1 MSHRPPRSPH
11 VATPPGPTGSY
22 DAVIVGGGPRGVATV
37 LRTLARLRA
46 AAGTSEAGGN
56 PTAPVPD
63 PSSGRPAPPSAGP
76 SAKRPAPPLRLAMV
90 DALAVGPGATWLI
103 DQPAAYLNNT
113 QARATTIH
121 PDHSTRMS
129 GPAAPGPD
137 LVAWARSVAQRG
149 HHRVGDWVV
158 QEATALGPDSFP
170 TRRLQGVYFR
180 DQLDAAN
187 ASGELQ
193 VEKIVD
199 TAVDLEHEG
208 EHRVVVLAGGRRLS
222 APTVVLAQG
231 MVQAVP
237 GTEESALAAAAHR
250 HGLRYVPPGMP
261 AERCFTG
268 LPAGQDVL
276 VRGLGANFF
285 DVIGQLVEDWG
296 GRVEAIPADPTGRLR
311 YLPSGREPRLVAG
324 SRRCVP
330 YRSKPDGGRPTRGF
344 TPRWATPEWFAGLA
358 TERGVDFGQRVWP
371 QIAREFA
378 RVYLEAL
385 EQYMP
390 AAVAEGWPAALDA
403 VGTDD
408 AGQPGGAAPPGGAG
422 HPRGAA
428 PPGGAA
434 VTEAVDAVLSWAITD
449 PRWSWTVG
457 ELHRPTAGRTVTA
470 EQWQAQVARLVE
482 DELGSMSDP
491 DRHPRAAVNAA
502 MAALRVQVER
512 LAASG
517 ALSGQSLARDVL
529 GRFDADGL
537 ALASGPPAHRA
548 RLMLALIEA
557 GVIDLLGPG
566 FHVAVDEEHECF
578 VTTSPITG
586 RQARARVLLE
596 TRMSKGQV
604 PATSDPL
611 LQALLSTGRARIHS
625 VDGIP
630 THSMEATAA
639 EVDESV
645 LVGHNLVAADGSIDR
660 GVVVLGIPAGSTQ
673 PGSAIGASPG
683 VPSPLLAGADVAAK
697 QILARVGGPA
707 HEPVAVHSSARPGS
721 FA

>member
-1 MSHRPPRSPH
+1 M
-11 VATPPGPTGSY
+11 ATPPGPTGSY

-237 GTEESALAAAAHR
+237 GTEESALAAA
-250 HGLRYVPPGMP
+250 P
-261 AERCFTG
+261 T
-268 LPAGQDVL
+268 VL
-276 VRGLGANFF
+276 A
-285 DVIGQLVEDWG
+285 
-296 GRVEAIPADPTGRLR
+296 
-311 YLPSGREPRLVAG
+311 
-324 SRRCVP
+324 C
-330 YRSKPDGGRPTRGF
+330 
-344 TPRWATPEWFAGLA
+344 
-358 TERGVDFGQRVWP
+358 
-371 QIAREFA
+371 
-378 RVYLEAL
+378 
-385 EQYMP
+385 
-390 AAVAEGWPAALDA
+390 
-403 VGTDD
+403 GTC
-408 AGQPGGAAPPGGAG
+408 
-422 HPRGAA
+422 
-428 PPGGAA
+428 
-434 VTEAVDAVLSWAITD
+434 
-449 PRWSWTVG
+449 
-457 ELHRPTAGRTVTA
+457 
-470 EQWQAQVARLVE
+470 
-482 DELGSMSDP
+482 
-491 DRHPRAAVNAA
+491 PRAC
-502 MAALRVQVER
+502 RP
-512 LAASG
+512 S
-517 ALSGQSLARDVL
+517 
-529 GRFDADGL
+529 
-537 ALASGPPAHRA
+537 
-548 RLMLALIEA
+548 
-557 GVIDLLGPG
+557 
-566 FHVAVDEEHECF
+566 
-578 VTTSPITG
+578 
-586 RQARARVLLE
+586 
-596 TRMSKGQV
+596 
-604 PATSDPL
+604 
-611 LQALLSTGRARIHS
+611 
-625 VDGIP
+625 
-630 THSMEATAA
+630 
-639 EVDESV
+639 
-645 LVGHNLVAADGSIDR
+645 
-660 GVVVLGIPAGSTQ
+660 
-673 PGSAIGASPG
+673 GASP
-683 VPSPLLAGADVAAK
+683 DC
-697 QILARVGGPA
+697 
-707 HEPVAVHSSARPGS
+707 RPGRTCWS
-721 FA
+721 GGWERTSSM